1 MANVEPGSLTNFN
14 PRPYGD
20 ANFNKPG
27 SVDHMNTPY
36 DVLSVRAE
44 KKSYRYDI
52 LSFFPIGYF

>member
-1 MANVEPGSLTNFN
+1 MEPENLKNFIA
-14 PRPYGD
+14 RPYGD
-20 ANFNKPG
+20 AFFNKPG